1 MKNNE
6 RRILVHLRG
15 GLGNQLFQYATAYAL
30 AKNNDAEL
38 IIDNREYKKYKLHG
52 GYRLNNF
59 CIKGREISIKDKLLL
74 PFFLST
80 LAWKYN
86 FLARRYNFFVR
97 SFRRYCIEKFG
108 LPKKIE
114 SSVVLIGY
122 WQHAEYFKDFY
133 KDLVDIFTPTCLPE
147 DGIKQYN
154 KIKSVNSVC
163 IHIRRGDYIS
173 NPSAL
178 KFHGVCSLDYY
189 KKAVNY
195 INKKIKDP
203 VFFVFSDD
211 REWCDINI
219 PFIFSDKIKYNLVN
233 KNDQETDLWLMS
245 KCKHHIIANSTFSW
259 WGAWLAQS
267 SDQIVVA
274 PEPWFDIDIGIKSP
288 SLMSWTKFDK

>member
-1 MKNNE
+1 MKNNK
-6 RRILVHLRG
+6 RKILVHLRG

-59 CIKGREISIKDKLLL
+59 CIEGREISIKDKLLF
-74 PFFLST
+74 PFFLSK

-86 FLARRYNFFVR
+86 FFVKN
-97 SFRRYCIEKFG
+97 FRRYYIEKFG
-108 LPKKIE
+108 LTDKIE
-114 SSVVLIGY
+114 NFVVLIGY
-122 WQHAEYFKDFY
+122 WQNAEYFKEYY
-133 KDLVDIFTPTCLPE
+133 KNLVDIFTPIYIPK
-147 DGIKQYN
+147 DGVKQYN
-154 KIKSVNSVC
+154 EIKFGNSVC
-163 IHIRRGDYIS
+163 MHIRRGDYIS
-173 NPSAL
+173 NPNAL
-178 KFHGVCSLDYY
+178 NFHGICSLDYY

-195 INKKIKDP
+195 LNEKIKDP

-219 PFIFSDKIKYNLVN
+219 PFILGDKIKYNLIN
-233 KNDQETDLWLMS
+233 ENDQETDLWLMS

-267 SDQIVVA
+267 SDQIVIA
-274 PEPWFDIDIGIKSP
+274 PEPWFDIDIGITSP
-288 SLMSWTKFDK
+288 SLISWKKFNK